1 MDKLRQDLI
10 LAFRRLAKTP
20 GFTAAA
26 ILTLALGI
34 GANTAV
40 FSAVNSLLLRP
51 LPVSHPEQ
59 LAFLNTRAYKQEFPV
74 TSYPNYI
81 DYRDRNTVFTGL
93 AAYRFSP
100 LSLTK
105 GDSNNA
111 RVWGYQVTGN
121 YFDVLGISALRGR
134 VLHREDDVTRGGHP
148 IAVITYGCWQKR
160 FGLAD
165 DITGRRIKINGMDYT
180 IVGVTPK
187 GFAGTEV
194 VFTPEVFVPIAMNA
208 QIEPGSGW
216 LDNRESQ
223 NLFAFGRMKSG
234 VTLESAEASLNVI
247 TADLGREYPKIN
259 EGLKI
264 ILSPPGL
271 FGSYLR
277 GPIRGFSLAL
287 MGVAGMV
294 LLIACANL
302 ASLMLARAADRRR
315 DTAIRLAL
323 GAARGRLIRQLLTES
338 VVLSIIGG
346 SAGVLLAV
354 WLVKLLAGWS
364 PPINVPVIPT
374 VTIDPTVM
382 IFAAL
387 ASLIT
392 GIVFGLTPALQS
404 TKAELA
410 PALKNE
416 AIAERIRKFAVRDIL
431 VASQVT
437 LSVVLLVGSV
447 LMVRSLENA
456 MNVKIGFEPR
466 HAAEVSFDLALQ
478 GYSETRGAEFQHRVL
493 DRVRSMPGVESAGLI
508 DGIPLSLNWS
518 NNTVFIEGQPVPK
531 AGDATLV
538 ATYDISPGYLHA
550 AQTRLIAGRDFEETD
565 KVGSKAVAI
574 VNETFVREL
583 LHGENPIG
591 KRFHH
596 AVDSKTWI
604 EIVGVIEDG
613 KYRSLGEAPLPA
625 MFQPMYQDRGL
636 TTTIV
641 ARSQIPEDQLT
652 AMLRRAVNEADSTM
666 PVYDAGSLTDQL
678 ALVLFPARIAA
689 SVLGAFGLLAIVLAS
704 TGVYGIMAYAVA
716 RRTREIGIRMALGA
730 KPAQVV
736 RVALSRAG
744 VLLAVGMTAGIALSI
759 ASGKLMAALL
769 FGMSAL
775 DPVTYGIA
783 IAIMTF
789 VALAAS
795 YFPVRR
801 AISVDPVTALRTE

>member
-1 MDKLRQDLI
+1 MDRLRQDLI

-34 GANTAV
+34 GANTAI

-51 LPVSHPEQ
+51 LAVSHPEQ

-100 LSLTK
+100 LSLSK

-111 RVWGYQVTGN
+111 RLWGYQVTGN
-121 YFDVLGISALRGR
+121 YFDVLGIGAVRGR
-134 VLHREDDVTRGGHP
+134 VLHREDDITRGGHP
-148 IAVITYGCWQKR
+148 IAVITYTCWQKR
-160 FGLAD
+160 FGGAD
-165 DITGRRIKINGMDYT
+165 DIIGRRIKINGMDYT
-180 IVGVTPK
+180 VVGVTPR
-187 GFAGTEV
+187 GFAGTEI

-216 LDNRESQ
+216 LDRRESQ
-223 NLFAFGRMKSG
+223 NLFTVGRMMPG
-234 VTLESAEASLNVI
+234 VTLTSAEAALNVI
-247 TADLGREYPKIN
+247 AADLGREYPKIN

-264 ILSPPGL
+264 VLSPPGL

-277 GPIRGFSLAL
+277 GAIRGFSLAL

-346 SAGVLLAV
+346 LAGLLLAV
-354 WLVKLLAGWS
+354 WLVKLFAGWS
-364 PPINVPVIPT
+364 PPIDVPVIPT
-374 VTIDPTVM
+374 VTIDTGVM
-382 IFAAL
+382 LFAVL
-387 ASLIT
+387 ASLLT
-392 GIVFGLTPALQS
+392 GVVFGLTPALQS

-416 AIAERIRKFAVRDIL
+416 AIAERVRKFAARDVL
-431 VASQVT
+431 VAAQVT

-447 LMVRSLENA
+447 LVVRSLKNA
-456 MNVKIGFEPR
+456 LNVKIGFEPR
-466 HAAEVSFDLALQ
+466 HAASVSFDLALQ
-478 GYSETRGAEFQHRVL
+478 GYSDAGGSEFQHRVL
-493 DRVRSMPGVESAGLI
+493 ERVRALPGVQSAGLI
-508 DGIPLSLNWS
+508 NGVPLSLNWS
-518 NNTVFIEGQPVPK
+518 NNTVFIEGQPIPK

-538 ATYDISPGYLHA
+538 ATYDTSPGYLRA
-550 AQTRLIAGRDFEETD
+550 AQTRLIAGRDFEESD
-565 KVGSKAVAI
+565 KPGAKEVAI
-574 VNETFVREL
+574 VNEAFARQL

-596 AVDSKTWI
+596 NVDSKNWI
-604 EIVGVIEDG
+604 EIVGVMEDG

-625 MFQPMYQDRGL
+625 MFRPMDQDGAL

-652 AMLRRAVNEADSTM
+652 AMLRRVVLEADSTL

-689 SVLGAFGLLAIVLAS
+689 TVLGAFGLLAIVLAS

-730 KPAQVV
+730 KPSQVV

-744 VLLAVGMTAGIALSI
+744 MLLAIGMTAGIGLSI
-759 ASGKLMAALL
+759 ASGRLMAALL

-783 IAIMTF
+783 IAIMTA
-789 VALAAS
+789 VALAAAW
-795 YFPVRR
+795 FPVRR
-801 AISVDPVTALRTE
+801 AISIDPVTALRTE